1 MASNNLTTEEIKR
14 ASQLLSAQDKAVLL
28 FEEIERDL
36 VRHGVTE
43 KKLNEEIYQLGLDR
57 YGIKTHWY
65 KRVIRS
71 GPNTLSP
78 FSENPPDRVIQPDDI
93 LVVDLGPVFE
103 AWEATLGVPLSSEMI
118 LIRGNLRDALE
129 PIWNTVKTRYRQN
142 PDMSGEEL
150 YAISC
155 EIAKQEGW
163 DFGAD
168 IAGHLVDRTLMSGFR
183 GIGRR
188 SISPRA
194 TRSQWGYLVVMVS
207 SAIGFWRFIFMIKR
221 AGLGV
226 SMSNS

>member
-1 MASNNLTTEEIKR
+1 MGSNNLTTEEIER

-57 YGIKTHWY
+57 YGIKTHWH

-93 LVVDLGPVFE
+93 LVVDWGLSLKLGRR
-103 AWEATLGVPLSSEMI
+103 TLGVPLSSEMI
-118 LIRGNLRDALE
+118 LIRRNFAMRWNRSGTRSRLGIARTRICQEKSCMTFLVRLLSRKAGISVLIL
-129 PIWNTVKTRYRQN
+129 PAIW
-142 PDMSGEEL
+142 L
-150 YAISC
+150 
-155 EIAKQEGW
+155 
-163 DFGAD
+163 
-168 IAGHLVDRTLMSGFR
+168 DRSLMSGFR

-188 SISPRA
+188 SISPSVIRN
-194 TRSQWGYLVVMVS
+194 QWGCLVVMGS
-207 SAIGFWRFIFMIKR
+207 SAIGFWRFIFMIKS